1 MPLGRKTITIRQAH
15 HERFLQFKIVRLLKL
30 LCFIPIT

>member
-1 MPLGRKTITIRQAH
+1 MPLGRETITVRQAR
-15 HERFLQFKIVRLLKL
+15 HERFLQFKIVRLFKL